1 MKFSQVATYFEKL
14 ESTSS
19 RIELT
24 NILSDLLKNV
34 SADEIDKIAYLL
46 QGRVV
51 PFFEP
56 IEMGMADKMVEQAL
70 SQAYG
75 VSREEVRKLA
85 VQMGDMGL
93 VAERLSSKFK
103 VQSSKLGIS
112 DVH

>member
-1 MKFSQVATYFEKL
+1 MKFSQLATYFEKL
-14 ESTSS
+14 ENTSS

-34 SADEIDKIAYLL
+34 SADEIDKVAYLL

-70 SQAYG
+70 ASAYNTP
-75 VSREEVRKLA
+75 RDEVRKLLVSA
-85 VQMGDMGL
+85 GDMG
-93 VAERLSSKFK
+93 VAAERLN
-103 VQSSKLGIS
+103 QE
-112 DVH
+112 